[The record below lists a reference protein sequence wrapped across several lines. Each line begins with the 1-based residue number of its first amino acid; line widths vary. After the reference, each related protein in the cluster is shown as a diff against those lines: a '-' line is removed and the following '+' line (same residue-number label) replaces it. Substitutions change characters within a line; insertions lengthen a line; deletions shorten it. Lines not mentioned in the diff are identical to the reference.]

1 VGDLPL
7 HRRPVESDES
17 GPTTASEGEGT
28 HGRAL
33 RESEERYRT
42 LVEQASE
49 GIFLA
54 DAERRLVDVNTAA
67 EKLTGYTREELL
79 AMTVPELFDPEDL
92 RLRPLDLRS
101 LPPGQ
106 GIIRER
112 RLLRKDGTHLDV
124 EISAKLLA
132 DGREQAFVR
141 DVTERK
147 ALQVKLVLAE
157 RMGSLGRLAAG
168 VGHEVNNPLAYV
180 MLNLELAA
188 DVVAR
193 LPTGRERDELSRAL
207 DAARDGSERVRR
219 IVRSLASLGRED
231 DEPLAPVNVHQTLD
245 GALRILETR
254 YRHRARP
261 IREYAATRLVLA
273 SELRLGQV
281 FINLIANA
289 ADAIAEGDF
298 ENNSIRLTT
307 ADAADGRVT
316 IDVADTGC
324 GIDRAIAQRIFEP
337 FFTTKRVGTGSGL
350 GLSICHGI
358 VAGFGGELALVH
370 SAASGSV
377 FRVAIPAAPPKQ
389 PSAATR
395 AEAGGSPGKTHR
407 ILVVDDEPAVGQIIA
422 RALESYD
429 VTVTGS
435 GTEARALCE
444 SEPFD
449 VILCDVMMPDFDG
462 IDLWES
468 LRAAGRGVESRM
480 AFMTGGAHAQR
491 AREFL
496 SRVPNRTIEKPF
508 GLATL
513 EGLVEAVLRDH
524 RCSGPAHVSRMRPE

>member
-1 VGDLPL
+1 VGQLPP
-7 HRRPVESDES
+7 HERESDSDETS
-17 GPTTASEGEGT
+17 GLTTSHEGE

-42 LVEQASE
+42 LVEQASD

-54 DAERRLVDVNTAA
+54 DAERRLVDANTAA

-79 AMTVPELFDPEDL
+79 AMTVPQLFDPEDL
-92 RLRPLDLRS
+92 RLRPLELRS

-106 GIIRER
+106 AIIRER
-112 RLLRKDGTHLDV
+112 RLLRKDGTYLDV

-157 RMGSLGRLAAG
+157 RMASLGRLAAG

-180 MLNLELAA
+180 MLNLELAS

-193 LPTGRERDELSRAL
+193 LPQARERDELSRAL

-245 GALRILETR
+245 AALRILESR

-273 SELRLGQV
+273 SEFRLGQV
-281 FINLIANA
+281 FVNLIANA
-289 ADAIAEGDF
+289 ADAIAEGDV

-307 ADAADGRVT
+307 ADAADGRVAV
-316 IDVADTGC
+316 DVADTGC
-324 GIDRAIAQRIFEP
+324 GIESAIVHRMFEP
-337 FFTTKRVGTGSGL
+337 FFTTKPVGTGSGL

-358 VAGFGGELALVH
+358 VAAFGGELALVH
-370 SAASGSV
+370 TARGGSV
-377 FRVAIPAAPPKQ
+377 FRVTIPAAPAKQ
-389 PSAATR
+389 PSAAPKADEGGAQQR
-395 AEAGGSPGKTHR
+395 APR
-407 ILVVDDEPAVGQIIA
+407 VLVVDDEPAVGQIIA
-422 RALESYD
+422 RALESYE

-435 GTEARALCE
+435 GTDARALCDR
-444 SEPFD
+444 EPFD
-449 VILCDVMMPDFDG
+449 VILCDVTMPDFDG

-468 LRAAGRGVESRM
+468 LHSAGAGLERRM
-480 AFMTGGAHAQR
+480 AFMTGGAYAQR
-491 AREFL
+491 ARDFL
-496 SRVPNRTIEKPF
+496 GRVPNRTIEKPF
-508 GLATL
+508 GLASL
-513 EGLVEAVLRDH
+513 EELVQAVLRD
-524 RCSGPAHVSRMRPE
+524 RQ